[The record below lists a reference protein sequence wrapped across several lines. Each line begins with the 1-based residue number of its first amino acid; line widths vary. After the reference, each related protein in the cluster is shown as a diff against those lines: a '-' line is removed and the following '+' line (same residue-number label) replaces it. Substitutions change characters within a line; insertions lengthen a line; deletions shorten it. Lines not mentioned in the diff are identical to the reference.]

1 MKGIFDTK
9 KNSRYDD
16 EIARRYHFEGATYR
30 ELARQMIGDWIVYRE
45 PQREGG
51 LRAYVAVARV
61 EDVVDD
67 TKRPGYYYALVGN
80 FLRFKEPVPFWSE
93 KGYREEPLRFIPNRS
108 RIGASLQ
115 GKSIRELTEEDFG
128 SIARDGLQATLDPY
142 NFRRLNIE
150 PDQVDSE
157 TAELLAASA
166 DTQERRIEQILLNRK
181 IRDAAFRDEVCGAYD
196 NRCAVTRLQMING
209 GGRAEV
215 QAAHIIPVASDGLDT
230 VQNGLA
236 LCGTAHWLFDRH
248 MISITD
254 DYRLLVSHNKIPPE
268 FRSLF
273 TAQLDRIH
281 LPCNEGDW
289 PKPDYLRHQRER
301 FAAA

>member
-16 EIARRYHFEGATYR
+16 EIAQRYHFEGAAYR
-30 ELARQMIGDWIVYRE
+30 DLARQMVGDWIVYRE

-51 LRAYVAVARV
+51 LKAYVAVACV
-61 EDVVDD
+61 TDVVDD
-67 TKRPGYYYALVGN
+67 VNRPGYYYALIGN

-93 KGYREEPLRFIPNRS
+93 RGYREEALRFIPDRS
-108 RIGASLQ
+108 RVGQSLQ
-115 GKSIRELTEEDFG
+115 GKSIRLVAEADFA
-128 SIARDGLQATLDPY
+128 SIAREGLRDTLDPF

-150 PDQVDSE
+150 PHQVDRT
-157 TAELLAASA
+157 TAELLTASA
-166 DTQERRIEQILLNRK
+166 DTQERQIEQILLNRK
-181 IRDAAFRDEVCGAYD
+181 IRDANFRAEVCDAYD

-215 QAAHIIPVASDGLDT
+215 QAAHIIPVANNGLDI

-248 MISITD
+248 MISVTD

-273 TAQLDRIH
+273 EAQLDRIH
-281 LPCNEGDW
+281 LPSNEALW
-289 PKPDYLRHQRER
+289 PKPSYLHHHRER
-301 FAAA
+301 FAAS